1 MAACQNLRVATP
13 RVVASLSP
21 AGAAVRTRIHMEREG
36 AKETIRDVKAPDL
49 WAALKELLVLQSLHE
64 TEGAQSLDLSL
75 DQAVVNRAL
84 ATPAAERLLAANHL
98 RSVDVSFTPDG
109 IVVGVVPR
117 LGPLRLPRRKYTI
130 GVAAKRGGLELDL
143 AQILG
148 IPIAGSKIAAIL
160 DAKAEKLNWL
170 SIRRRDHLLT
180 IGYPRLRCERAVSED
195 ATLRVTLTAAEPPRR
210 GRGTRTT

>member
-1 MAACQNLRVATP
+1 MATP
-13 RVVASLSP
+13 RVVASLAS

-36 AKETIRDVKAPDL
+36 ATETIRDVKAPDL

-84 ATPAAERLLAANHL
+84 ATPAAEKLLAANHL

-117 LGPLRLPRRKYTI
+117 LGPLKLPRRQYRI
-130 GVAAKRGGLELDL
+130 GVTAKRGGLVFDL
-143 AQILG
+143 AEILG
-148 IPIAGSKIAAIL
+148 IPIAGSKIASIV
-160 DAKAEKLNWL
+160 DAKAEALDWL
-170 SIRRRDHLLT
+170 SIRRRGNLLT
-180 IGYPRLRCERAVSED
+180 IGYSRLRCERAASED
-195 ATLRVTLTAAEPPRR
+195 EALRVTLTAAGPPRR
-210 GRGTRTT
+210 SRAARTT